1 MTSQQPSSPVH
12 SKQCLTASKSITRG
26 TTRYSSSKP
35 KGKLEQKLKLHSNCL
50 HAKFS
55 QYDNDSRHLEYLSVS
70 GFTTASV
77 FNLKTKLQYSKQ
89 HKSYLTCL
97 CQNQLF
103 KCKSKE
109 KHDYNSQPFVSFH
122 VSSNSFTTYTVQVVS
137 NDSTCC
143 KTSTIAVPHKIHD
156 YLDASKNSKPAFPN
170 RRYLP
175 ALSQSIVNQQSHF
188 NTKFH
193 RASSAMTFLVFSL
206 SALQYLTATQFTML
220 QASVS
225 RLPVSA
231 DIRQAPLFLHTTE
244 PQVFNISYMWQLNQG
259 H

>member
-1 MTSQQPSSPVH
+1 M
-12 SKQCLTASKSITRG
+12 
-26 TTRYSSSKP
+26 
-35 KGKLEQKLKLHSNCL
+35 KLHSNCL

-55 QYDNDSRHLEYLSVS
+55 QYDNDSRYLEYLSVS
-70 GFTTASV
+70 GFTTASTS
-77 FNLKTKLQYSKQ
+77 NLETKLQYSKQ

-103 KCKSKE
+103 KFKSKQNMTTTH
-109 KHDYNSQPFVSFH
+109 KRLFRFTFHQTVS
-122 VSSNSFTTYTVQVVS
+122 TTYTVQAVS

-143 KTSTIAVPHKIHD
+143 KTFPIAVPHKIHD
-156 YLDASKNSKPAFPN
+156 YLDASENSKPAFPN

-175 ALSQSIVNQQSHF
+175 TLSQSIVNQQSHF

-193 RASSAMTFLVFSL
+193 RASSAMTFLVLSL
-206 SALQYLTATQFTML
+206 SALQYLTAKQITMP

-231 DIRQAPLFLHTTE
+231 NIRQAPLFLHTTE

>member
-1 MTSQQPSSPVH
+1 M
-12 SKQCLTASKSITRG
+12 
-26 TTRYSSSKP
+26 
-35 KGKLEQKLKLHSNCL
+35 KLHSNCL

-55 QYDNDSRHLEYLSVS
+55 QYDNDSRYLEYLSVS
-70 GFTTASV
+70 GFTTASISSYKNQTAILQATQV
-77 FNLKTKLQYSKQ
+77 IPNLPVPKPTVQVQ
-89 HKSYLTCL
+89 VQT
-97 CQNQLF
+97 
-103 KCKSKE
+103 
-109 KHDYNSQPFVSFH
+109 KHDYNSKRLFRFTFHQTVS
-122 VSSNSFTTYTVQVVS
+122 TTYTVQAVS

-143 KTSTIAVPHKIHD
+143 KTFPIAVPHKIHD
-156 YLDASKNSKPAFPN
+156 YLDASENSKPAFPN

-175 ALSQSIVNQQSHF
+175 TLSQSIVNQQSHF

-193 RASSAMTFLVFSL
+193 RASSAMTFLVLSL
-206 SALQYLTATQFTML
+206 SALQYLTAKQITMP

-231 DIRQAPLFLHTTE
+231 NIRQAPLFLHTTE